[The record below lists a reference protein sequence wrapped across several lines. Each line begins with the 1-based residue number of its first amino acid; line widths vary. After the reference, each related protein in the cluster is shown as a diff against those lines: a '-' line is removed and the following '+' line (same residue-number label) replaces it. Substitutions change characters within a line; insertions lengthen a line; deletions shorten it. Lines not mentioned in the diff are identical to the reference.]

1 MIKMNLK
8 FYFSVLNLW
17 SLKYVLTTYC
27 TSYDFELY
35 LFEVVKHILYHH
47 QLQETLNLWHNK
59 NITDDS
65 IKLLNIS
72 LDNIDINAQIFN
84 SIVISMNCR
93 YAKLL
98 QIYDSYIKAMIGE
111 CENYYN
117 KKLFDKFI
125 ECTKLVQDVVCNSS
139 GMFENFYDILTFI
152 INLDVKF
159 IFDEYVTPITIINE
173 IHTIYTYNS
182 SKKKPC
188 MFTYIKSN
196 GHFDTDEACK
206 DLLNIKHFHA
216 TVTDMLH
223 NLQFL
228 DTASNLTSNSIHKYL
243 LEKYN
248 DKYALQKEKDK
259 SYVQFI
265 YDDLI
270 MCYNEAIKYDN
281 DNLGYQELFHPT
293 VPGLVPPINVIAD
306 SYKITTLNTLFAK
319 RHLEPFMNIKIVI
332 ENREKIDATE
342 VFQTVDFE
350 NIKRKR
356 KHFGQLLRCRYVEI
370 LKNHRV
376 ILAAIIG
383 TFRDRKF
390 SNHMNHFAYCMNEL
404 RNSVSL
410 SVNMF
415 KSLLSTMSK
424 LKKTCIWEY
433 NIKASNCLKRLAS
446 IITGYVYDIKA
457 LNNLSSETNT
467 MNEVEAMTYLD
478 QLSEYSNNLNIGL
491 HSEMSHH
498 LKNRCEFLREFRQT
512 LKLKSIFNLK
522 IASAVNYLSVFKDI
536 CSEMN
541 SFCNEIIEN
550 DYKNLGFKDLI

>member
-1 MIKMNLK
+1 MK
-8 FYFSVLNLW
+8 S
-17 SLKYVLTTYC
+17 
-27 TSYDFELY
+27 
-35 LFEVVKHILYHH
+35 
-47 QLQETLNLWHNK
+47 
-59 NITDDS
+59 
-65 IKLLNIS
+65 
-72 LDNIDINAQIFN
+72 
-84 SIVISMNCR
+84 
-93 YAKLL
+93 
-98 QIYDSYIKAMIGE
+98 E

-117 KKLFDKFI
+117 KKLFNKFI
-125 ECTKLVQDVVCNSS
+125 ECTNIIHNVVCSS
-139 GMFENFYDILTFI
+139 KGIFKILHDNLIFI
-152 INLDVKF
+152 NNLKINK
-159 IFDEYVTPITIINE
+159 IFSEYEAPYTIIKE
-173 IHTIYTYNS
+173 IHNVYTYTS
-182 SKKKPC
+182 SKTKPC
-188 MFTYIKSN
+188 ASTYIKPN
-196 GHFDTDEACK
+196 GDFDTDDAIK
-206 DLLNIKHFHA
+206 DLLNIKNFYT
-216 TVTDMLH
+216 TVIAYILH
-223 NLQFL
+223 NRQLL
-228 DTASNLTSNSIHKYL
+228 DTTNNMNSNIIRKYL

-248 DKYALQKEKDK
+248 EKYVLQQEIDK
-259 SYVQFI
+259 SFVQFI

-270 MCYNEAIKYDN
+270 IFFKENIKNEK
-281 DNLGYQELFHPT
+281 DNLGFQELLHPI

>member
-293 VPGLVPPINVIAD
+293 VPGLVPPFDDIID
-306 SYKITTLNTLFAK
+306 CDKITTLNKLFAK
-319 RHLEPFMNIKIVI
+319 CYLKPFMNIKIVV
-332 ENREKIDATE
+332 EKREIDAAE
-342 VFQTVDFE
+342 VFQIANSE
-350 NIKRKR
+350 NIKEKI
-356 KHFGQLLRCRYVEI
+356 KYFGQLLRCRYVEI
-370 LKNHRV
+370 LKNHHI
-376 ILAAIIG
+376 ILTAIMNACK
-383 TFRDRKF
+383 DRTL
-390 SNHMNHFAYCMNEL
+390 SGIVNHFAYCMNQL
-404 RNSVSL
+404 RNSVSY
-410 SVNMF
+410 SINMF
-415 KSLLSTMSK
+415 KSLLFTMSK
-424 LKKTCIWEY
+424 LKKLCFWEY
-433 NIKASNCLKRLAS
+433 NTKAPNCLKKLAS
-446 IITGYVYDIKA
+446 IITEYVYDIKA
-457 LNNLSSETNT
+457 LNIVLSESKT
-467 MNEVEAMTYLD
+467 MNEVEAQTYLD
-478 QLSEYSNNLNIGL
+478 ELYKYFLKLQKGFRNET
-491 HSEMSHH
+491 SHH
-498 LKNRCEFLREFRQT
+498 LKNRCEFLKEFT
-512 LKLKSIFNLK
+512 HPLTFKSSFNLK
-522 IASAVNYLSVFKDI
+522 ISTSIHDLSVYEDI
-536 CSEMN
+536 CLEMN
-541 SFCNEIIEN
+541 SFCDEIIEN
-550 DYKNLGFKDLI
+550 DYKKLGFNDLI

>member
-1 MIKMNLK
+1 MK
-8 FYFSVLNLW
+8 
-17 SLKYVLTTYC
+17 
-27 TSYDFELY
+27 
-35 LFEVVKHILYHH
+35 
-47 QLQETLNLWHNK
+47 
-59 NITDDS
+59 TDDS
-65 IKLLNIS
+65 TKLLNTS
-72 LDNIDINAQIFN
+72 FKKNIDVDNFTSHIFS
-84 SIVISMNCR
+84 SILISINCR

-98 QIYDSYIKAMIGE
+98 QIYDCYITIMINE

-117 KKLFDKFI
+117 KKLFYKFI
-125 ECTKLVQDVVCNSS
+125 ECTKLIQEVVCNSN
-139 GMFENFYDILTFI
+139 GMFQTLYDILIFI
-152 INLDVKF
+152 NKLEIKT
-159 IFDEYVTPITIINE
+159 IFSEYVAPYTIINE
-173 IHTIYTYNS
+173 IHNVYTYTS
-182 SKKKPC
+182 SKTKPC
-188 MFTYIKSN
+188 ASTYITSN
-196 GHFDTDEACK
+196 GEFDTDDACK
-206 DLLNIKHFHA
+206 DLLNIKHFHIEA
-216 TVTDMLH
+216 TNKLH
-223 NLQFL
+223 NLPLL
-228 DTASNLTSNSIHKYL
+228 DANSNMTSNIFHKYL

-248 DKYALQKEKDK
+248 EKYVLQQEIDK
-259 SYVQFI
+259 SFVQFI

-270 MCYNEAIKYDN
+270 IFFKINIKNENENFGFK
-281 DNLGYQELFHPT
+281 ELLHPT